1 MCKNDILFANRV
13 QNYTFFRTQPNKM
26 HKNRQ
31 NVHTLPVLCND
42 QVVKSTLFL
51 LIFLF
56 MTANTPHFTFYIFYT
71 LLTSQPT
78 NALPLVTDY
87 FLFRIRSNPCYL
99 IRLPKMSRVSSLVTV
114 RVAALVAFLATR
126 PVVEVFDLVFLPVTL
141 SLT

>member
-26 HKNRQ
+26 HKNSQ

-56 MTANTPHFTFYIFYT
+56 MTANTPQNVGRFRKCSTFF
-71 LLTSQPT
+71 SCP
-78 NALPLVTDY
+78 PPEGRDK
-87 FLFRIRSNPCYL
+87 SYL